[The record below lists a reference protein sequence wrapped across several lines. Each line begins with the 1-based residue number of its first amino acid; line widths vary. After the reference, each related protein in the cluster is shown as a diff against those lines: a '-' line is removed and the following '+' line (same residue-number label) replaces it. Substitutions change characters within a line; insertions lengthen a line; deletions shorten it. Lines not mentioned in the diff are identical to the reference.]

1 MYFYEKDG
9 IIIKLVRG
17 KFSTCFHTGI
27 IPMKYWKRGLKEM
40 SDKTILEQWRA
51 IAYDQQADR
60 NKLQRFWANYFN
72 IEKGIYE
79 QLLSNP
85 DEVVTGTVKELAEK
99 LGVNEKGFRI
109 VANTGDD
116 GGQTVKHLHIHLL
129 GGKALGWPPC

>member
-1 MYFYEKDG
+1 
-9 IIIKLVRG
+9 
-17 KFSTCFHTGI
+17 
-27 IPMKYWKRGLKEM
+27 M

-99 LGVNEKGFRI
+99 YGQEVLTSPGRGFSPNCLYQLTHARFYYS
-109 VANTGDD
+109 N
-116 GGQTVKHLHIHLL
+116 LF
-129 GGKALGWPPC
+129 

>member
-1 MYFYEKDG
+1 MWLLLLRYTF
-9 IIIKLVRG
+9 
-17 KFSTCFHTGI
+17 
-27 IPMKYWKRGLKEM
+27 
-40 SDKTILEQWRA
+40 
-51 IAYDQQADR
+51 
-60 NKLQRFWANYFN
+60 YFN

>member
-1 MYFYEKDG
+1 
-9 IIIKLVRG
+9 
-17 KFSTCFHTGI
+17 
-27 IPMKYWKRGLKEM
+27 M